1 MIAPR
6 VTYDAVADA
15 AYIYLTRE
23 ILPGGVA
30 TTVSVDPIAID
41 GMVNLDLDAEGRIV
55 GIEVLD
61 ARARLDPD
69 LLSDE

>member
-6 VTYDAVADA
+6 VTYDPVADA
-15 AYIYLTRE
+15 AYIYLTHE

-30 TTVSVDPIAID
+30 KTVSVDPMTIG

-55 GIEVLD
+55 GIEVLG
-61 ARARLDPD
+61 AKSRLDPH
-69 LLSDE
+69 LLSEE

>member
-6 VTYDAVADA
+6 VTYDPVADA
-15 AYIYLTRE
+15 AYIYLAHE

-30 TTVSVDPIAID
+30 KTVSVDPMTIG

-55 GIEVLD
+55 GIEVLG
-61 ARARLDPD
+61 AKSRLDPH

>member
-6 VTYDAVADA
+6 VTYDPVADA

-23 ILPGGVA
+23 IPPGGVT
-30 TTVSVDPIAID
+30 TTVSVDPIAIG
-41 GMVNLDLDAEGRIV
+41 GMVNLDLDAEGVIV

-61 ARARLDPD
+61 ARAKLDPD
-69 LLSDE
+69 LLPGE